1 MKPLKLTMSAFGSYV
16 KETVID
22 FEKLGDGIFLITGD
36 TGAGKTT
43 IFDAIAF
50 ALYGETSGQRREGS
64 MMRSQWAPPDQET
77 RVELLFS
84 DRGQTY
90 KIVRSPSYQRRSLRK
105 NKDGEYSMTLSQARA
120 SLILPD
126 GTEFPGRISDIN
138 EKIRSIAGID
148 REQFS
153 QTAMIAQGEYMRLL
167 LASSKERKEIFSRI
181 FNTGIYGAI
190 QQKLREKN
198 SALTRKL
205 EDNRKFFEREASRL
219 QIPENSCLGQ
229 RWKEVSGLL
238 DSRGEDILK
247 TVEEA
252 LEASFQAEKESR
264 ELENQA
270 AGKKTALDRRLEA
283 ARTGAKLR
291 QQKNQAQEQVQV
303 QEAEK
308 GTQDDRKKQLEQ
320 AVKALPLQAKE
331 EELNANRSALV
342 QSGESVEH
350 LRRQTALLAEELAA
364 AERQKKEAAEG
375 FEQEQPVLLEQEGRL
390 REALPVYDS
399 FERTKKCLAQA
410 EQKCRELSE
419 RRKKIGED
427 REASAVLLSRLKTEQ
442 EEKSRAQLLL
452 QESREEL
459 RRTKERVEQFKT
471 LESRFVA
478 LKEKQAE
485 IAGKQLLLQKET
497 EHYEKISRDYDERN
511 RNFICAQAGILAQS
525 LEEGIPCPV
534 CGSCAHPSP
543 AVLSGDHVTEE
554 ELERVKK
561 QRDLADQAL
570 RAHMEQVQTL
580 RAETEAEAG
589 QCRKL
594 YTDMRETVLEED
606 SFCLETA
613 SEETK
618 VLCSL
623 AVQDEQRL
631 LREERQHKEAS
642 LRFEALSGLIR
653 REEEKLS
660 LLEEQENRLREEEG
674 KMLAEA
680 AGFRTQQ
687 EEQKKR
693 LPVEQKRE
701 AETRRLQIVRRLE
714 HLSQR
719 RQETEREAERLKRS
733 EGMIKGQL
741 EAEEKN
747 CRNLA
752 EQRERLKTEFSERA
766 RISGFSNEKEY
777 RAAIRSEE
785 ERTRLSEEISR
796 YEMQMAAVRER
807 LSQCEEALKEAS
819 EESEEEVQAEL
830 SRLAEELSR
839 ARELHLNA
847 ASARAEYEKMYAA
860 VKALLKERKILM
872 EKYQLIHTLYAA
884 ADGKLSQT
892 ARLDFQTFVQRQYFS
907 QMIYAAN
914 RRLKRMTEGR
924 FLLKCRELE
933 ALSLQG
939 EAGLDLDV
947 YSVETDS
954 VRNVKTLSGG
964 EAFLAALSMAL
975 GMADVIQDTAGSV
988 EMDALFIDEGFGSLD
1003 DEARVRAIAVLKEL
1017 SGGKRMIG
1025 IISHVAELRE
1035 QIEKK
1040 ITVKRGEE
1048 GSLVRVETE

>member
-1 MKPLKLTMSAFGSYV
+1 
-16 KETVID
+16 
-22 FEKLGDGIFLITGD
+22 
-36 TGAGKTT
+36 
-43 IFDAIAF
+43 
-50 ALYGETSGQRREGS
+50 
-64 MMRSQWAPPDQET
+64 
-77 RVELLFS
+77 
-84 DRGQTY
+84 
-90 KIVRSPSYQRRSLRK
+90 
-105 NKDGEYSMTLSQARA
+105 
-120 SLILPD
+120 
-126 GTEFPGRISDIN
+126 
-138 EKIRSIAGID
+138 
-148 REQFS
+148 
-153 QTAMIAQGEYMRLL
+153 
-167 LASSKERKEIFSRI
+167 
-181 FNTGIYGAI
+181 
-190 QQKLREKN
+190 
-198 SALTRKL
+198 
-205 EDNRKFFEREASRL
+205 
-219 QIPENSCLGQ
+219 
-229 RWKEVSGLL
+229 
-238 DSRGEDILK
+238 
-247 TVEEA
+247 
-252 LEASFQAEKESR
+252 
-264 ELENQA
+264 
-270 AGKKTALDRRLEA
+270 
-283 ARTGAKLR
+283 
-291 QQKNQAQEQVQV
+291 
-303 QEAEK
+303 
-308 GTQDDRKKQLEQ
+308 
-320 AVKALPLQAKE
+320 
-331 EELNANRSALV
+331 
-342 QSGESVEH
+342 
-350 LRRQTALLAEELAA
+350 
-364 AERQKKEAAEG
+364 
-375 FEQEQPVLLEQEGRL
+375 
-390 REALPVYDS
+390 
-399 FERTKKCLAQA
+399 
-410 EQKCRELSE
+410 
-419 RRKKIGED
+419 
-427 REASAVLLSRLKTEQ
+427 
-442 EEKSRAQLLL
+442 
-452 QESREEL
+452 
-459 RRTKERVEQFKT
+459 
-471 LESRFVA
+471 
-478 LKEKQAE
+478 
-485 IAGKQLLLQKET
+485 
-497 EHYEKISRDYDERN
+497 
-511 RNFICAQAGILAQS
+511 
-525 LEEGIPCPV
+525 
-534 CGSCAHPSP
+534 
-543 AVLSGDHVTEE
+543 
-554 ELERVKK
+554 
-561 QRDLADQAL
+561 
-570 RAHMEQVQTL
+570 
-580 RAETEAEAG
+580 
-589 QCRKL
+589 
-594 YTDMRETVLEED
+594 
-606 SFCLETA
+606 
-613 SEETK
+613 
-618 VLCSL
+618 
-623 AVQDEQRL
+623 
-631 LREERQHKEAS
+631 
-642 LRFEALSGLIR
+642 
-653 REEEKLS
+653 
-660 LLEEQENRLREEEG
+660 
-674 KMLAEA
+674 MLAEA

-872 EKYQLIHTLYAA
+872 EKYQLIHILYAA